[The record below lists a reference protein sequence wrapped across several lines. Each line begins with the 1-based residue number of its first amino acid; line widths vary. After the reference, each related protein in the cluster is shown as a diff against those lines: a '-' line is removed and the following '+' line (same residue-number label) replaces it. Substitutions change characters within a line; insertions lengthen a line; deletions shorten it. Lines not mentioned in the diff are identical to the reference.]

1 MSNVTL
7 FNPSQVPA
15 FARKGELSDMAK
27 ALAGSAS
34 GGKRISI
41 KGGVF
46 RLMSGGK
53 EIANIEDRH
62 LDIVLVK
69 AAPKVSRVFYMKSYD
84 SEAVS
89 GPDCWSADGD
99 KPSAESANPQAPR
112 CADCPKNI
120 AGSGQGNS
128 RACRY
133 QQRLATVLESDM
145 SGDVLQLALPAT
157 SIFGKAEG
165 DNRPLQEYARWLVA
179 QGINPEAVVTRM
191 KFDTKS
197 ESPKLHFKAMRW
209 LNDDEYAIVEQ
220 QAASDDAL
228 KAITMTVAKMDA
240 APEAPAALAGKPP
253 AKVKAAPA
261 PVVEE
266 SDEVDEEV
274 AAVAAPAPKAERKAK
289 PAPAPVVEEA
299 EEIDEPAVRKEA
311 PKKPAVEG
319 KSALADMVSDW
330 DDE

>member
-1 MSNVTL
+1 MSNVTV

-27 ALAGSAS
+27 ALAGGAA
-34 GGKRISI
+34 GGKRVSI

-53 EIANIEDRH
+53 EVANIEDRH
-62 LDIVLVK
+62 LDIVMVK
-69 AAPKVSRVFYMKSYD
+69 AASKVSRVFYAKSYD

-99 KPSAESANPQAPR
+99 KPSPDAATPQASR
-112 CADCPKNI
+112 CADCPKNV

-133 QQRLATVLESDM
+133 QQRLAVVLENDIK
-145 SGDVLQLALPAT
+145 GDVLQLALPAT

-209 LNDDEYAIVEQ
+209 LSDEEYEIVEQ

-253 AKVKAAPA
+253 AKVKPAPA
-261 PVVEE
+261 PAPAVEE
-266 SDEVDEEV
+266 EDEEV
-274 AAVAAPAPKAERKAK
+274 AAVAAPKAVRKAK
-289 PAPAPVVEEA
+289 PTPAPAVEEPQ
-299 EEIDEPAVRKEA
+299 EIEEPAVRKEA

-319 KSALADMVSDW
+319 KSTLADMVSDW